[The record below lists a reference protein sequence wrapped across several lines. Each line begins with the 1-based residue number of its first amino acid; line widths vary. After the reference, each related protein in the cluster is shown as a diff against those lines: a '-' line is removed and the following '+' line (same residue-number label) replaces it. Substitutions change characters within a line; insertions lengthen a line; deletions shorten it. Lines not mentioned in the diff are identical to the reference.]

1 MASLGNFHGRQTQMS
16 AGTKNPFIF
25 LKKIQNNSVFSDTHT
40 KVQKYFLFTALC
52 GIP

>member
-25 LKKIQNNSVFSDTHT
+25 LKQNSEQLSIFRHT
-40 KVQKYFLFTALC
+40 Y
-52 GIP
+52 